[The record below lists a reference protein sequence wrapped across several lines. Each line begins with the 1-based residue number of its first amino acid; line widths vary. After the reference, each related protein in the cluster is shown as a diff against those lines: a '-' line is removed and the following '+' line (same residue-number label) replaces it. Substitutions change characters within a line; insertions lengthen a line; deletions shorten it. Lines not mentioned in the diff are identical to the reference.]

1 MKKKILAF
9 AVSLAAGGAAF
20 AAQPLLAP
28 TDLKAQLG
36 APNVRVIDIRAPKVF
51 AEAHIPGAV
60 NAPYEKTWRGPATNP
75 GEVPPIEK
83 LTATVRALGLTPTTH
98 IVVVSTGSD
107 APDFGAA
114 ARVYWTLKYLGF
126 KELSL
131 LNGGVKSWTEAKLPL
146 DQSVAQVTPSNVTPQ
161 LDTSVIAT
169 RDEVLQDVNQ
179 HSAVLVDARP
189 KDFFLGETRAPAS
202 KMPGTL
208 PGAIDVAY
216 GKFFADEKSG
226 ILRPEKVQAVAS
238 SSLDT
243 KKPTVAFCNTGH
255 LAATDW
261 FAMHELLGMNAK
273 LYPGSM
279 ADWTQDPRA
288 LPMANVPNRAKQLLI
303 DAKMW
308 ADKK

>member
-1 MKKKILAF
+1 MKKILAF
-9 AVSLAAGGAAF
+9 AASLAAAGASF

-28 TDLKAQLG
+28 GELKTHIGAADL
-36 APNVRVIDIRAPKVF
+36 RVIDIRDPKAF
-51 AEAHIPGAV
+51 AEGHITGAV

-75 GEVPPIEK
+75 GEVPPVDK
-83 LTATVRALGLTPTTH
+83 LTASVRALGLTPATH
-98 IVVVSTGSD
+98 IVVVSTGKD

-131 LNGGVKSWTEAKLPL
+131 LNGGVKSWSEARLPL
-146 DQSVAQVTPSNVTPQ
+146 DQSVAHVTPSNYTPQ
-161 LDTSVIAT
+161 LDNSIMAT

-189 KDFFLGETRAPAS
+189 KDFFLGQTRSPVS
-202 KMPGTL
+202 KVPGTL
-208 PGAIDVAY
+208 PGAIDVEY
-216 GKFFADEKSG
+216 GRFFADEKSG

-238 SSLDT
+238 STLDT

-279 ADWTQDPRA
+279 ADWTQDSRA

-308 ADKK
+308 ANKK

>member
-1 MKKKILAF
+1 MKKILAF
-9 AVSLAAGGAAF
+9 AASLAAAGASF

-28 TDLKAQLG
+28 GELKTQIGAADL
-36 APNVRVIDIRAPKVF
+36 RVIDIRDPKAF
-51 AEAHIPGAV
+51 AEGHIPGAV

-75 GEVPPIEK
+75 GEVPPVDK
-83 LTATVRALGLTPTTH
+83 LTASVRALGLTPATH
-98 IVVVSTGSD
+98 IVVVSTGKD

-131 LNGGVKSWTEAKLPL
+131 LNGGVKSWSEARLPL
-146 DQSVAQVTPSNVTPQ
+146 DQSVAHVTPSNYTPQ
-161 LDTSVIAT
+161 LDNSIMAT

-189 KDFFLGETRAPAS
+189 KDFFLGQTRSPVS
-202 KMPGTL
+202 KVPGTL
-208 PGAIDVAY
+208 PGAIDVEY

-238 SSLDT
+238 STLDT

-279 ADWTQDPRA
+279 ADWTQDSRA

-308 ADKK
+308 ANKK